1 MPTLSMFYGI
11 IVRMQSEKGGR
22 HHVPHIHCIYGNE
35 EAVLNFTGDVLE
47 GSLPVNKLKLVVA
60 WISLH
65 EDELHANWRLLSE
78 GEGYFK
84 IDPLR

>member
-11 IVRMQSEKGGR
+11 IIRMQSESGGR
-22 HHVPHIHCIYGNE
+22 HNKPHIHCIYGDR
-35 EAVLNFTGDVLE
+35 EAVISLDGEVLE
-47 GSLPVNKLKLVVA
+47 GSMPPAKLRLVLA
-60 WISLH
+60 WITIH
-65 EDELHANWRLLSE
+65 EEELCADWKLLSE

>member
-11 IVRMQSEKGGR
+11 IIRMQSEK
-22 HHVPHIHCIYGNE
+22 HIHCLYGDDE
-35 EAVLNFTGDVLE
+35 IVMSLDGEVLE
-47 GSLPVNKLKLVVA
+47 GSIPANKLKLIVA

-65 EDELHANWRLLSE
+65 EDELRANWKLLSE

-84 IDPLR
+84 IEPLR